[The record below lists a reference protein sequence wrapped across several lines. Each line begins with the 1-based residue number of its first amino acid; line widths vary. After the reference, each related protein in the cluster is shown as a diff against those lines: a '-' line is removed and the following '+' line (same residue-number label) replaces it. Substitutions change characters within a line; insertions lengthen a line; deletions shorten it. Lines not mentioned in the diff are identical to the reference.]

1 MSAGNATREPL
12 PTTALSPPATTP
24 TAMSATRASTK
35 APAVI
40 SGISAPERTQR
51 VAHVSDVLGDGRTR
65 GHLVA
70 CDDRI
75 ENRLMLTSRT
85 VQAALELEARATGL
99 IEMLVKLAEQID
111 QERTAARRGE
121 IGRAHV

>member
-51 VAHVSDVLGDGRTR
+51 VAHVSDVFGDGRTR
-65 GHLVA
+65 GNLVA

-85 VQAALELEARATGL
+85 VQAALELEARAT
-99 IEMLVKLAEQID
+99 
-111 QERTAARRGE
+111 E
-121 IGRAHV
+121 IGRAARRERGRQSVSISVGGVAVNKKTTF